1 MKRPLILAAVVALA
15 IGLLTLGAAAT
26 RDAAPSTH
34 AQGAATPT
42 PTTSPTASP
51 SPSPSPAA
59 SPAASPV
66 ASPTTTTSS
75 TASSTPTCNATTLG
89 EPRRA
94 TGATSDTALAK
105 DCDTLLGLRY
115 TLSRPETLNW
125 SVSVPLTSWN
135 GVTVTPATPARMLN
149 NVIIVAAK
157 PARVTNLELAPYAF
171 RGALTRLATLDALV
185 ELKLTA
191 YTTPDTT
198 TTPTT
203 PDTDM
208 TPETTPATTLR
219 ANPPACSDK
228 ALGGRGQRAA
238 NPQLAAD
245 CDTLLAIKS
254 TLAQK
259 NRDDLHPLV
268 DPLGIW
274 NWDAALSEWG
284 TVTVSGTPKRVT
296 ELRLQ
301 SLGLKGII
309 PTQIG
314 DLTGLKVLDL
324 SGNQLT
330 GSIPTQIGKLTALTE
345 LKLSGNQLGSGPP
358 TAGEARGVFTDIPT
372 QIGYLTKLTTL
383 DLSHNRLWGHIPTQ
397 LGNLL
402 ELTTLDLSGA
412 ALNPRENTLTGK
424 IPTQLGKLTKLKV
437 LNLRGNRLGGDFT
450 ADAGYGIPTQLGN
463 LTALTKLDLA
473 VNFHLSG
480 PIPTQLGDLVN
491 LAQLR
496 LNVNR
501 LSGPLPTQLGN
512 LAQLTLLQLA
522 NQQAGNQLSGSIPT
536 QLGSLAQLR
545 AFVSNRISFTGCA
558 PGNLLSIANPTL
570 NLPACPATTN

>member
-15 IGLLTLGAAAT
+15 IGLLTLGGAAV
-26 RDAAPSTH
+26 RDAAPSTY

-42 PTTSPTASP
+42 PTTSPSP
-51 SPSPSPAA
+51 

-66 ASPTTTTSS
+66 ASPTTTSSS
-75 TASSTPTCNATTLG
+75 TTATCNRTTLG
-89 EPRRA
+89 EPRMV
-94 TGATSDTALAK
+94 TGTTSITGLAK
-105 DCDTLLGLRY
+105 DCDTLLRLRY

-125 SVSVPLTSWN
+125 SASVPLTSWV
-135 GVTVTPATPARMLN
+135 GVTVTPATPARMVN

-157 PARVTNLELAPYAF
+157 PARVTKLELAPYAF

-191 YTTPDTT
+191 YTTPETT

-203 PDTDM
+203 PDTTM
-208 TPETTPATTLR
+208 TPETTPQTTLR
-219 ANPPACSDK
+219 ASPPECNRTTLGEPRKATGATSDT
-228 ALGGRGQRAA
+228 ALAK
-238 NPQLAAD
+238 D

-259 NRDDLHPLV
+259 NRHAVLIHG
-268 DPLGIW
+268 DPL
-274 NWDAALSEWG
+274 STWG
-284 TVTVSGTPKRVT
+284 PSTAFTGNLWVGVTVEGTPKRVT
-296 ELRLQ
+296 ELRLPSQ
-301 SLGLKGII
+301 GLKGII

-314 DLTGLKVLDL
+314 KLTGLKVLDL

-330 GSIPTQIGKLTALTE
+330 GAIPTQIGNLTALTE

-358 TAGEARGVFTDIPT
+358 VAGEARDLPADIPT
-372 QIGYLTKLTTL
+372 QLGNLEKLTTL

-397 LGNLL
+397 LGNLV

-412 ALNPRENTLTGK
+412 PLSPRENTLTGK
-424 IPTQLGKLTKLKV
+424 IPTQLGNLTKLDV
-437 LNLRGNRLGGDFT
+437 LNLRGNRLGGEFT
-450 ADAGYGIPTQLGN
+450 ADPGYGIPTQLGN

-473 VNFHLSG
+473 VNFYLSG

-512 LAQLTLLQLA
+512 LAQLTVLQLA
-522 NQQAGNQLSGSIPT
+522 NQQAGNQLSGSIPP
-536 QLGSLAQLR
+536 QLGDLAR
-545 AFVSNRISFTGCA
+545 IRSFVWRLNWFTGCA
-558 PGNLLSIANPTL
+558 PGNLLGIAPTL
-570 NLPACPATTN
+570 NLPACPTTTN

>member
-1 MKRPLILAAVVALA
+1 MLGPGLTRAAQPKLAA
-15 IGLLTLGAAAT
+15 
-26 RDAAPSTH
+26 
-34 AQGAATPT
+34 
-42 PTTSPTASP
+42 
-51 SPSPSPAA
+51 
-59 SPAASPV
+59 
-66 ASPTTTTSS
+66 
-75 TASSTPTCNATTLG
+75 
-89 EPRRA
+89 
-94 TGATSDTALAK
+94 

-115 TLSRPETLNW
+115 TLSRPDTLNW
-125 SVSVPLTSWN
+125 GDATATLTSGDGWD
-135 GVTVTPATPARMLN
+135 GVTVTPATPARVVN
-149 NVIIVAAK
+149 GVTIAAK
-157 PARVTNLELAPYAF
+157 PARVTKLELAPYAF
-171 RGALTRLATLDALV
+171 RSALTRLATLDALV

-191 YTTPDTT
+191 YTTPETT

-203 PDTDM
+203 PDTPM
-208 TPETTPATTLR
+208 TPETTPATTLQATPPICNETTLGEPRR
-219 ANPPACSDK
+219 ATGATSDT
-228 ALGGRGQRAA
+228 ALAR
-238 NPQLAAD
+238 D

-259 NRDDLHPLV
+259 DRHALLLQG
-268 DPLGIW
+268 DPLSTWYRSTAFTGNLW
-274 NWDAALSEWG
+274 AG
-284 TVTVSGTPKRVT
+284 VTVEGTPKRVT
-296 ELRLQ
+296 KLELQ

-314 DLTGLKVLDL
+314 DLTALEVLDL

-358 TAGEARGVFTDIPT
+358 SAGEARGVFTDIPT
-372 QIGYLTKLTTL
+372 QIGDLTKLTTL

-402 ELTTLDLSGA
+402 ELTTLDLSGVG
-412 ALNPRENTLTGK
+412 LNPRENTLTGK

-463 LTALTKLDLA
+463 LTALTHLYLGP
-473 VNFHLSG
+473 NFYLSG

-491 LAQLR
+491 LVELK

-512 LAQLTLLQLA
+512 LAELKKLQLS
-522 NQQAGNQLSGSIPT
+522 NNQLSGSIPP
-536 QLGSLAQLR
+536 QLGSLAQIR
-545 AFVSNRISFTGCA
+545 AFLWRAGNTFTGCA
-558 PGNLLSIANPTL
+558 PSNLLGIGIANPTL
-570 NLPACPATTN
+570 NLPACPTTTD

>member
-1 MKRPLILAAVVALA
+1 MKRPLILAAIVALA
-15 IGLLTLGAAAT
+15 IGLLTLGGVAT

-42 PTTSPTASP
+42 PTASPTASP
-51 SPSPSPAA
+51 SPSPAA
-59 SPAASPV
+59 SPTA
-66 ASPTTTTSS
+66 TTTT
-75 TASSTPTCNATTLG
+75 ASSAPTCTDAMLG
-89 EPRRA
+89 PGLTRA
-94 TGATSDTALAK
+94 AQPKLAA

-115 TLSRPETLNW
+115 TLSRPDTLNW
-125 SVSVPLTSWN
+125 GDATATLTSGDGWD
-135 GVTVTPATPARMLN
+135 GVTVEGTP
-149 NVIIVAAK
+149 K
-157 PARVTNLELAPYAF
+157 RVTGLELAPYAF
-171 RGALTRLATLDALV
+171 RSALTRLATLDALV
-185 ELKLTA
+185 ELTLTA

-203 PDTDM
+203 PDTGTTGA
-208 TPETTPATTLR
+208 TPQTTLR
-219 ANPPACSDK
+219 ANPPTCTATTLGEPRRAIGATSDT
-228 ALGGRGQRAA
+228 ALAK
-238 NPQLAAD
+238 D

-259 NRDDLHPLV
+259 NRHALLLQG
-268 DPLGIW
+268 DPLSTW
-274 NWDAALSEWG
+274 YRG
-284 TVTVSGTPKRVT
+284 TAFTGNLWTGVTVEGTPKRVT
-296 ELRLQ
+296 KLELQ

-314 DLTGLKVLDL
+314 KLTGLKVLDL

-330 GSIPTQIGKLTALTE
+330 GAIPTQIGKLTALTE

-358 TAGEARGVFTDIPT
+358 AAGEARSVFTDIPT
-372 QIGYLTKLTTL
+372 QVGKLTKLTTL

-402 ELTTLDLSGA
+402 ELTTLDLSGVG
-412 ALNPRENTLTGK
+412 LNPRENTLTGK

-463 LTALTKLDLA
+463 LTALTHLYLGP
-473 VNFHLSG
+473 NFYLSG

-491 LAQLR
+491 LVELKV
-496 LNVNR
+496 NVNR

-512 LAQLTLLQLA
+512 LAELKKLQLS
-522 NQQAGNQLSGSIPT
+522 NNQLSGSIPP
-536 QLGSLAQLR
+536 QLGSLAQIR
-545 AFVSNRISFTGCA
+545 AFLWRAGKNTFTGCA
-558 PGNLLSIANPTL
+558 PSNLLGIANPTL
-570 NLPACPATTN
+570 NLPACPTTTN